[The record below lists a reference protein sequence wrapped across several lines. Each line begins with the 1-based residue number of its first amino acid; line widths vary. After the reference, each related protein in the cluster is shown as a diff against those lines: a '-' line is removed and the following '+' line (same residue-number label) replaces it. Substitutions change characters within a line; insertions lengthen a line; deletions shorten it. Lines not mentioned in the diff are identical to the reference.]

1 MALWE
6 SPAVDALDVGYDVI
20 VLIGQSNMSGRG
32 AAFDAT
38 HYDPIDPRIFQYGT
52 SGTYANVISQAI
64 EPLAM
69 IDVPTGMGPGIVF
82 ARWYLRTVPVNR
94 SVLLIPVAKGG
105 TAFESGTTR
114 WKITTSPVGNNLY
127 ETAISQT
134 LAAVTLAGANTR
146 IVAALWLQGETDG
159 DNLVS
164 QATYAADL
172 DALISG
178 LRTRLGVPGLPFI
191 VGQMVPEYLGTG
203 TRSAINSAHLATPTR
218 VTRTAVA
225 LAPTASN
232 NNDGNHF
239 NAPGQRIIGRR
250 MFDAYRRIITNTP
263 APAAPTDVT
272 LSSSPLLVISATR
285 NNPAGASIASSSV
298 ITVAGDN
305 GEPNIF
311 VVTTSALTITGLRT
325 DTTDATVT
333 SSSSLTV
340 SASVPQ
346 PLVDT
351 VTVSAA
357 RAYACRKV
365 VLAYAGSAVRVRRS
379 SDNTEQDIGF
389 ATGGDLDTAALLT
402 FAGAGSAFVKIWYDQ
417 SGNARDLTQS
427 TNSAQGRIVNAGS
440 LETVGAKAAVVFT
453 GSSYYSGA
461 SAGMYA
467 AGSMSLLLVLNA
479 PTQTGTIGRIISESS
494 TTSTTPQY
502 APLTVAS
509 VTGARAAAFIRTD
522 SNVALL
528 TDSGGAPPDLFNG
541 SAHQG
546 STVDNGSSVAQFTD
560 GSAAKTDSYTRSGTF
575 TVPTFGVGAL
585 VRASVGSFFTGSVA
599 ELVVWHSALSSTN
612 RQAGETNQKSYY
624 GTP

>member
-6 SPAVDALDVGYDVI
+6 SPLVNALDVGYDVV

-52 SGTYANVISQAI
+52 SGTYANVISQAV

-82 ARWYLRTVPVNR
+82 ARWYLRTIPVNR

-105 TAFESGTTR
+105 TAFESGGTR
-114 WKITTSPVGNNLY
+114 WKITTTPTSSNLY

-134 LAAVTLAGANTR
+134 LAAVAAAGANTR

-164 QATYAADL
+164 QSTYAADL

-239 NAPGQRIIGRR
+239 NAPGQRVIGQR

-272 LSSSPLLVISATR
+272 LSSSPLLVVSATR
-285 NNPAGASIASSSV
+285 NDPAGVSIASSSF
-298 ITVAGDN
+298 ITAVGDN

-311 VVTTSALTITGLRT
+311 VVTTSALTVVGLRT
-325 DTTDATVT
+325 DTTDAALI
-333 SSSSLTV
+333 SSSTLTV

-365 VLAYAGSAVRVRRS
+365 VLAYAGSALRVRRS

-389 ATGGDLDTAALLT
+389 ATGGDLDTTALLA
-402 FAGAGSAFVKIWYDQ
+402 FAGAGSAFVKTWYDQ

-440 LETVGAKAAVVFT
+440 LETVGAKAAVAFT
-453 GSSYYSGA
+453 GASYYSGTQ
-461 SAGMYA
+461 AGMYA

-479 PTQTGTIGRIISESS
+479 PTQTGTIGRVISESS
-494 TTSTTPQY
+494 TSSNSPQY

-509 VTGARAAAFIRTD
+509 ATGARAAAFVRNDANT
-522 SNVALL
+522 SQL
-528 TDSGGAPPDLFNG
+528 TDSGGAPPDLFN
-541 SAHQG
+541 SASHQG
-546 STVDNGSSVAQFTD
+546 STVDSGSSISQFTD
-560 GSAAKTDSYTRSGTF
+560 GSAAKTDNYTRTGTF
-575 TVPTFGVGAL
+575 TVTTFGMGAL
-585 VRASVGSFFTGSVA
+585 VRAAVGSFFTGSIA
-599 ELVVWHSALSSTN
+599 EYVVWHSALSSTN
-612 RQAGETNQKSYY
+612 RQAGEANQKSYY